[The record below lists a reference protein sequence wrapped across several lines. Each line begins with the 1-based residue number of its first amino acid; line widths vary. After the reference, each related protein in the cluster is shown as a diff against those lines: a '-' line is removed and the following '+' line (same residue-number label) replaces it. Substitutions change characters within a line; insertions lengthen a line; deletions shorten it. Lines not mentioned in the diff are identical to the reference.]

1 MIHITKIEENIISF
15 LIFLPDI
22 FTGCIL
28 GNNKYH
34 VTVCSNAK
42 IKATTVII
50 KFKLPLNKN
59 E

>member
-34 VTVCSNAK
+34 VTVCNNAK
-42 IKATTVII
+42 IKVII
-50 KFKLPLNKN
+50 AIIKLKLPLNKN